1 MAPME
6 SAIGQETIMGKGHI
20 YLLHKY
26 LPLAFAL
33 GNVVTPRQ
41 LPMHESHKL
50 FYAIVPIVF
59 SYFLL
64 FYAIVPTLFSN
75 FLLFC

>member
-1 MAPME
+1 MPPME
-6 SAIGQETIMGKGHI
+6 SAIWQETIMGKGHM

-41 LPMHESHKL
+41 LPMHESHEQ
-50 FYAIVPIVF
+50 
-59 SYFLL
+59 

>member
-1 MAPME
+1 ME
-6 SAIGQETIMGKGHI
+6 SAIWKETIMAKGHT

-33 GNVVTPRQ
+33 SNEVTPRQ
-41 LPMHESHKL
+41 LSMHESHEL
-50 FYAIVPIVF
+50 LYAIIPPVF

-64 FYAIVPTLFSN
+64 FY
-75 FLLFC
+75 